1 MFGWFRPR
9 RGRATSALWLLL
21 LAAIS
26 AGDTSAQDSGT
37 PGPAGPTSDS
47 EPAPTAPA
55 SEAERAPTS
64 EPEEAAAGAPAPL
77 PVAPPPPD
85 GGVPLEPAV
94 DSGVPLDP
102 AADGGVPLDL
112 AADGGAPLSTESAE
126 AQSTTVTTQGGE
138 PATPPTEPALPAE
151 PAPAAPAKQLLE
163 PGADPNTGIR
173 GRIVDRKQGTGLEL
187 ATVFATDSKGTRSTS
202 TAEHG
207 RYQLSLPSGVYKV
220 RAYYD
225 MYHVALLPNVR
236 VTPGRFTD
244 VNLLLDALEEEDV
257 TVEQIEIPYRAD
269 TTTAAAQDELRKAS
283 SGIGEGMGAAQMSQS
298 GASDAGS
305 AAKRVVG
312 VSVEGSN
319 LVIRGLSGRYVRVLL
334 NGDPLPSTDP
344 DRPSVD
350 LDLFPTSIIDSLTVS
365 KSFLPP
371 MPADFAGGVLEIKT
385 INFPKQF
392 TLDVGLS
399 GEYSSQTTFR
409 DYLTYRGGRY
419 DLLGFDDG
427 TRALPSSI
435 GDVPVLASR
444 TGRYRTAAD
453 VEAVAETFPNRWSYR
468 RVNAIPSPGLDVS
481 IGDSFN
487 LPGAKRFGYMA
498 SASYDYKIRR
508 VTGSSRKVG
517 IKEDGDLYVTDD
529 YPTVEVGSED
539 VALNAIGTAAL
550 DVGIDHSLN
559 LLTMYNRSGSDD
571 TGYRYGTSTSVD
583 SGAKV
588 ESWQLQYISR
598 SIWFNQLQGD
608 HRNLFGTPMRFSW
621 DGFYGLI
628 ERDEPDRRSI
638 RYAQNPL
645 EPYDFRWRN
654 GDATRFYSNLTGA
667 DVGGNASL
675 RIPFWENAFG
685 TLGGAVRAADRT
697 FSTRMFQFAR
707 NNGDHMDDIYAQS
720 PEALFSKEGLGTIT
734 RLAPEQTRATDS
746 FIANQNTFA
755 GFFMLE
761 TPIVGA
767 LSFSGG
773 ARAEVYK
780 QEMSPNSPFGSSSNM
795 MMVDPDLST
804 NKADRT
810 DVNVLPAAALKYD
823 LGSGM
828 LLRAAYGMTVGR
840 PQARELAPFM
850 YYDFLRDRNIVGNL
864 DLRTT
869 LIHSADLR
877 WEWFFGAGQVLSAS
891 LFYKNFRRP
900 IEQQVIS
907 TDGTSMFSNTPS
919 AQTIGGE
926 FELRTSLEQL
936 HRSLKLFDFGA
947 NFTLLRSEVE
957 IPDELSGAVRA
968 GTRRMFGQAPYV
980 INLTLRFA
988 EPVTKFSASLVY
1000 NVVGPRIIDVGLRAG
1015 TDILP
1020 NVEEQ
1025 PFHALDL
1032 ITSWQVTEHLKLKLK
1047 WRNMMFQSRRI
1058 RQGTVTT
1065 LRSNPGTFVS
1075 LGLDY
1080 SY

>member
-9 RGRATSALWLLL
+9 RGRATSALWLPLI
-21 LAAIS
+21 AAMT
-26 AGDTSAQDSGT
+26 AADASAQDSDS
-37 PGPAGPTSDS
+37 PGPIGPSAGP
-47 EPAPTAPA
+47 EQAPSAPV
-55 SEAERAPTS
+55 SEAERNLPS
-64 EPEEAAAGAPAPL
+64 E
-77 PVAPPPPD
+77 
-85 GGVPLEPAV
+85 
-94 DSGVPLDP
+94 
-102 AADGGVPLDL
+102 
-112 AADGGAPLSTESAE
+112 
-126 AQSTTVTTQGGE
+126 
-138 PATPPTEPALPAE
+138 TEPAANGGV
-151 PAPAAPAKQLLE
+151 PAPAAYGGVSAPAQPESAPVTTPGSDGTAAAPTDPATGQPPASTSGKQLLE

-173 GRIVDRKQGTGLEL
+173 GRIVDRKHGTGLEL
-187 ATVFATDSKGTRSTS
+187 ATVFASDNKGTRSTT

-207 RYQLSLPSGVYKV
+207 RYQLNLPSGVYKV

-244 VNLLLDALEEEDV
+244 VNLLLDSLEDDDVSVEE
-257 TVEQIEIPYRAD
+257 IEIPYRAD

-312 VSVEGSN
+312 VSVEGTN

-409 DYLTYRGGRY
+409 DYLTYRGGKF

-427 TRALPSSI
+427 TRALPSGI
-435 GDVPVLASR
+435 GDVPVQASR
-444 TGRYRTAAD
+444 TGRYRTPGD
-453 VEAVAETFPNRWSYR
+453 IEAVAETFANRWSYR
-468 RVNAIPSPGLDVS
+468 RVGAIPSPGVAVS

-508 VTGSSRKVG
+508 LTGYSRKVG
-517 IKEDGDLYVTDD
+517 IKENGDLYVTDD
-529 YPTVEVGSED
+529 YPQVEVGSED

-571 TGYRYGTSTSVD
+571 TGFRYGTNTSVD
-583 SGAKV
+583 SGSKIQ
-588 ESWQLQYISR
+588 SWQLQYISR
-598 SIWFNQLQGD
+598 TIWFNQLQGD

-621 DGFYGLI
+621 DVFYGLI

-638 RYAQNPL
+638 KYVQNPL

-654 GDATRFYSNLTGA
+654 GDATRFYSNLTGN
-667 DVGGNASL
+667 DVGGNISL

-697 FSTRMFQFAR
+697 FWTRMFQFAR
-707 NNGDHMDDIYAQS
+707 NNGDHADDIYAES
-720 PEALFSKEGLGTIT
+720 PEFLFGREGLGTVT

-761 TPIVGA
+761 TPIVGP

-780 QEMSPNSPFGSSSNM
+780 QQMSPNSPFGNTDM
-795 MMVDPDLST
+795 MMVDPDMDPT
-804 NKADRT
+804 KADRT

-850 YYDFLRDRNIVGNL
+850 YYDFLRDRNIVGDL
-864 DLRTT
+864 ELRTT

-877 WEWFFGAGQVLSAS
+877 WEWFFGSGQVLSAS
-891 LFYKNFRRP
+891 IFYKNFRHP

-907 TDGTSMFSNTPS
+907 TDGTSKFSNTPS
-919 AQTIGGE
+919 AQTFGGE
-926 FELRTSLEQL
+926 FELRSSLEQL
-936 HRSLKLFDFGA
+936 DKSMKLFDVGA

-968 GTRRMFGQAPYV
+968 GTRPMFGQAPYV

-1015 TDILP
+1015 TNILP

-1058 RQGTVTT
+1058 QQGSVVT
-1065 LRSNPGTFVS
+1065 LRTNPGTFVS

>member
-1 MFGWFRPR
+1 M
-9 RGRATSALWLLL
+9 
-21 LAAIS
+21 
-26 AGDTSAQDSGT
+26 
-37 PGPAGPTSDS
+37 
-47 EPAPTAPA
+47 
-55 SEAERAPTS
+55 
-64 EPEEAAAGAPAPL
+64 
-77 PVAPPPPD
+77 
-85 GGVPLEPAV
+85 
-94 DSGVPLDP
+94 
-102 AADGGVPLDL
+102 
-112 AADGGAPLSTESAE
+112 
-126 AQSTTVTTQGGE
+126 
-138 PATPPTEPALPAE
+138 
-151 PAPAAPAKQLLE
+151 LE

-187 ATVFATDSKGTRSTS
+187 ATVFASDGKGTRSTT

-207 RYQLSLPSGVYKV
+207 RYQLNLPTGVYKV

-236 VTPGRFTD
+236 VSPGRFTD
-244 VNLLLDALEEEDV
+244 VNLLLDSLGDDDVSVEE
-257 TVEQIEIPYRAD
+257 IEIPYRAD

-312 VSVEGSN
+312 VTVEGSN

-399 GEYSSQTTFR
+399 GEYSSQTTFK
-409 DYLTYRGGRY
+409 DYLTYRGGKF

-427 TRALPSSI
+427 TRALPSGI
-435 GDVPVLASR
+435 GDVPVQASR
-444 TGRYRTAAD
+444 TGRYRTPAD
-453 VEAVAETFPNRWSYR
+453 IEAVSESFANRWSYR
-468 RVNAIPSPGLDVS
+468 RVSAIPSPGVDVS

-487 LPGAKRFGYMA
+487 LPGQKRFGYMA

-508 VTGSSRKVG
+508 VTGFSRKVG

-571 TGYRYGTSTSVD
+571 TGYRFGTNTSVD
-583 SGAKV
+583 SGNKIK
-588 ESWQLQYISR
+588 SWQLQYIAR
-598 SIWFNQLQGD
+598 TLWFNQLQGD

-621 DGFYGLI
+621 DVFYGLI
-628 ERDEPDRRSI
+628 ERDEPDRRGI
-638 RYAQNPL
+638 KYVQNPI

-667 DVGGNASL
+667 DVGGNISL

-685 TLGGAVRAADRT
+685 TLGGAVRASDRT

-707 NNGDHMDDIYAQS
+707 NNGDHADDIYAES
-720 PEALFSKEGLGTIT
+720 PEFLFGREGLGTVT

-780 QEMSPNSPFGSSSNM
+780 QEMSPNSPFGSTTPT
-795 MMVDPDLST
+795 MMVDPDLDSS
-804 NKADRT
+804 KADRT

-850 YYDFLRDRNIVGNL
+850 YYDFLRDRNIVGDL

-869 LIHSADLR
+869 LIHNADLR
-877 WEWFFGAGQVLSAS
+877 WEWFFGTGQVLSAS
-891 LFYKNFRRP
+891 VFYKNFRHP

-907 TDGTSMFSNTPS
+907 TDGTSKFSNTPS
-919 AQTIGGE
+919 AQTFGGE
-926 FELRTSLEQL
+926 LELRSSLEQL
-936 HRSLKLFDFGA
+936 DKSLKFFDFGA

-957 IPDELSGAVRA
+957 IPAELSGAVRA

-1015 TDILP
+1015 TNILP

-1058 RQGTVTT
+1058 QQGSVTT
-1065 LRSNPGTFVS
+1065 LRTNPGTFVS

>member
-1 MFGWFRPR
+1 MFGWIRPR
-9 RGRATSALWLLL
+9 CGRATSALRVLLL
-21 LAAIS
+21 TALI
-26 AGDTSAQDSGT
+26 AGDVSAQDSASPES
-37 PGPAGPTSDS
+37 PGPAAGPETVPS
-47 EPAPTAPA
+47 APPT
-55 SEAERAPTS
+55 EAEPSTPSTPS
-64 EPEEAAAGAPAPL
+64 ETVDAGAPADTAPANTDVTQ
-77 PVAPPPPD
+77 PVVSPAGDAPPAAAPT
-85 GGVPLEPAV
+85 
-94 DSGVPLDP
+94 DP
-102 AADGGVPLDL
+102 ATGQP
-112 AADGGAPLSTESAE
+112 
-126 AQSTTVTTQGGE
+126 
-138 PATPPTEPALPAE
+138 
-151 PAPAAPAKQLLE
+151 PAPAANKQLLA

-173 GRIVDRKQGTGLEL
+173 GRIVDRKTGLGLEM
-187 ATVFATDSKGTRSTS
+187 ATVFASDNKGTRSAVTL
-202 TAEHG
+202 EHG
-207 RYQLSLPSGVYKV
+207 RYELSLPSGLYKV

-236 VTPGRFTD
+236 VSAGRFAE
-244 VNLLLDALEEEDV
+244 VNLLLDALEDQDVALEE
-257 TVEQIEIPYRAD
+257 IEIPYRAD

-283 SGIGEGMGAAQMSQS
+283 SGIGEGMGAAQMSQT

-312 VSVEGSN
+312 VTVEGSN

-409 DYLTYRGGRY
+409 DYLTYRGGRL
-419 DLLGFDDG
+419 DMLGFDDG
-427 TRALPSSI
+427 TRALPKSF
-435 GDVPVLASR
+435 GDVPVLTSR
-444 TGRYRTAAD
+444 TGRYRSLADLEAA
-453 VEAVAETFPNRWSYR
+453 AESFPNRWSYR
-468 RVNAIPSPGLDVS
+468 RQNAFPSPGLDIS
-481 IGDSFN
+481 IGDSFK
-487 LPGAKRFGYMA
+487 LPGNKRFGYMA
-498 SASYDYKIRR
+498 SASYDYKVRR
-508 VTGSSRKVG
+508 ATGQSRKVG
-517 IKEDGDLYVTDD
+517 IREDGGLYVTDD
-529 YPTVEVGSED
+529 YSTVEVGSED
-539 VALNAIGTAAL
+539 VQLSAIGTAAL

-559 LLTMYNRSGSDD
+559 LLTLYNRSGSDD
-571 TGYRYGTSTSVD
+571 TGYRYGISTSVD
-583 SGAKV
+583 SGNKV
-588 ESWQLQYISR
+588 ESWQLNYIAR
-598 SIWFNQLQGD
+598 TVWFNQLQGD
-608 HRNLFGTPMRFSW
+608 HRNLFGTPMRASW
-621 DGFYGLI
+621 DVFYGLI

-638 RYAQNPL
+638 KYAQNPQ
-645 EPYDFRWRN
+645 PPFDFRWRN
-654 GDATRFYSNLTGA
+654 GDATRFYSNLEGA
-667 DVGGNASL
+667 DIGGNVSL
-675 RIPFWENAFG
+675 RIPFWTSAFG
-685 TLGGAVRAADRT
+685 TLGGAIRTSDRT
-697 FSTRMFQFAR
+697 FWTRMFQFAR
-707 NNGDHMDDIYAQS
+707 NTGDHADDIYAES
-720 PEALFSKEGLGTIT
+720 PEFLFGKEGIGTVT

-755 GFFMLE
+755 GYFMLE

-767 LSFSGG
+767 LSFTGG

-780 QEMSPNSPFGSSSNM
+780 QQMSPNSPFRDSGPVM
-795 MMVDPDLST
+795 TDETTDT

-810 DVNVLPAAALKYD
+810 DINVLPAAALKYD

-864 DLRTT
+864 ELLTT

-877 WEWFFGAGQVLSAS
+877 WEWFFGSGQVLSAS
-891 LFYKNFRRP
+891 FFYKNFRRP

-907 TDGTSMFSNTPS
+907 TDGTSRFSNTPS
-919 AQTIGGE
+919 AQTFGGE
-926 FELRTSLEQL
+926 FELRSSLEQI
-936 HRSLKLFDFGA
+936 HKSLKLFDFGA

-957 IPDELSGAVRA
+957 IPPELAGAVAA

-1032 ITSWQVTEHLKLKLK
+1032 ITSWQATEHLKLKLK
-1047 WRNMMFQSRRI
+1047 WRNMMFQTRRI
-1058 RQGTVTT
+1058 HQGSITT
-1065 LRSNPGTFVS
+1065 LRTEPGTFVS